1 MSMQSLDENCLCLK
15 CPFRLRKD
23 CSHYGRVCLKFR
35 SCSACL
41 NNNGVVTSCEVLG
54 EAS

>member
-1 MSMQSLDENCLCLK
+1 MSMQSLDEKCLCLK

-23 CSHYGRVCLKFR
+23 CSHYREVCLKFR

-41 NNNGVVTSCEVLG
+41 NNNGVVASFDVLG
-54 EAS
+54 EVS